1 MAVGLLV
8 EVVVVEELGM
18 LNPAGGRIVCHEET
32 DPGLFHALVLEIKD
46 DDGSDLAVRQ
56 LDVLAGLL
64 LHVLPGLAL
73 RDLAHQRRQSARVAE

>member
-1 MAVGLLV
+1 
-8 EVVVVEELGM
+8 
-18 LNPAGGRIVCHEET
+18 
-32 DPGLFHALVLEIKD
+32 LEIKD